1 MDIIGEYKVV
11 DRWNYCDR
19 PFIIENDPEYDDVI
33 LRALNFKLGGDTLEY
48 TDVIERSIGK

>member
-19 PFIIENDPEYDDVI
+19 PFIIENDPEYEKS
-33 LRALNFKLGGDTLEY
+33 REK
-48 TDVIERSIGK
+48 IETVNQN